1 MRRLLTTL
9 LACLGIIATA
19 LVAASPAYA
28 TVFQTYGSGVNV
40 RADEAYLS
48 SPVVT
53 TLPGPTSIDVDC
65 QKEGDLVS
73 NSDGNSRWWA
83 HVPALGG
90 YVTVVYVAIPEDK
103 LPGVPECDDPEP
115 PGEDVTLADVQ
126 AMFGSRIA
134 NPSIVQTGLPSLN
147 QAMRDAN
154 INTPYRKA
162 AFLATLVHELLL
174 EYNIRE
180 IGDTRPYGG
189 RGFTQLTGD
198 FNYGPAGQYFGID
211 LLGNPDLAMSLQW
224 SAPIARW
231 YWTVARPT
239 SIRTPIHP
247 RHGPG
252 QRGDR
257 LPGRHRGPAA
267 LRLVQERDPLLHRV
281 RPERHHLH
289 PPGPAH
295 RRHHPPDPPP
305 SSKPSPRTAAVSAD
319 RLSRPDPPTVRPA
332 PGCSPVLDVAVD
344 LVARGV
350 EGADVDLHLA
360 ALEDSTE
367 LGGRDVPG
375 PVRERHAVP
384 G

>member
-1 MRRLLTTL
+1 MRRLLTAVI
-9 LACLGIIATA
+9 ACLGLTATA
-19 LVAASPAYA
+19 LVAATPAYA

-40 RADEAYLS
+40 RADAFLS

-65 QKEGDLVS
+65 QKEGDLVTVS
-73 NSDGNSRWWA
+73 GGSSRWWA
-83 HVPALGG
+83 HIPALGG
-90 YVTVVYVAIPEDK
+90 YVTVAYVAIPEDK
-103 LPGVPECDDPEP
+103 LPGVPECGDDPEP

-162 AFLATLVHELLL
+162 AFLATLVHESRL

-189 RGFTQLTGD
+189 RGYIQLTGD

-231 YWTVARPT
+231 YWTVARNINPYADALDMGRVNAAIGYPAGAEDGRRCD
-239 SIRTPIHP
+239 SFKNAIRYFT
-247 RHGPG
+247 GSVPG
-252 QRGDR
+252 GIIC
-257 LPGRHRGPAA
+257 
-267 LRLVQERDPLLHRV
+267 
-281 RPERHHLH
+281 
-289 PPGPAH
+289 
-295 RRHHPPDPPP
+295 
-305 SSKPSPRTAAVSAD
+305 T
-319 RLSRPDPPTVRPA
+319 RPA
-332 PGCSPVLDVAVD
+332 PLTGDTT
-344 LVARGV
+344 
-350 EGADVDLHLA
+350 HLTRPQFETLA
-360 ALEDSTE
+360 KNGGG
-367 LGGRDVPG
+367 LG
-375 PVRERHAVP
+375 
-384 G
+384 

>member
-1 MRRLLTTL
+1 MRRLLTAL
-9 LACLGIIATA
+9 LACLGIVATA

-28 TVFQTYGSGVNV
+28 TVFQTHGSGVNV
-40 RADEAYLS
+40 RADAYLS
-48 SPVVT
+48 SRRRQRAARP
-53 TLPGPTSIDVDC
+53 DVDRRRLP
-65 QKEGDLVS
+65 EGRRPGQQLRRDQP
-73 NSDGNSRWWA
+73 WWA

-162 AFLATLVHELLL
+162 AFLATLVHESRL

-189 RGFTQLTGD
+189 RGFIQLTGD

-231 YWTVARPT
+231 YWTVARNINPYADALDMGRVNAAIGYPAGTEDQRRCDSFKNAIRYFTGSVPSGIICTRPATLAGDT
-239 SIRTPIHP
+239 SQPDPHP
-247 RHGPG
+247 V
-252 QRGDR
+252 QRPR
-257 LPGRHRGPAA
+257 
-267 LRLVQERDPLLHRV
+267 QERR
-281 RPERHHLH
+281 RPRLT
-289 PPGPAH
+289 GRAG
-295 RRHHPPDPPP
+295 R
-305 SSKPSPRTAAVSAD
+305 SPRWSGRA
-319 RLSRPDPPTVRPA
+319 
-332 PGCSPVLDVAVD
+332 GCSPYSMSL
-344 LVARGV
+344 
-350 EGADVDLHLA
+350 
-360 ALEDSTE
+360 
-367 LGGRDVPG
+367 
-375 PVRERHAVP
+375 
-384 G
+384 